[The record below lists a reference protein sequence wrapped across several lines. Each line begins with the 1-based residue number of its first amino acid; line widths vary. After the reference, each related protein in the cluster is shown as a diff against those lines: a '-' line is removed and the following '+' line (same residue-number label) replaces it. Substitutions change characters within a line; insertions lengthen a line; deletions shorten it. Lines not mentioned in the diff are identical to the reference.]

1 MTSLLDLLPP
11 RARGR
16 LLALQSD
23 LDDARSL
30 LTALIERSRQA
41 DSRLAIARSNA
52 SVADP
57 AGPSRARLVA
67 EADAAKRACDAI
79 DQQRAARSQ
88 AVYGLEALL
97 TPLSAWAEQF
107 NYGPVGADGPA
118 FADAEVDGNAL
129 RRDGESWA
137 DTVDRL
143 YREATLTRHEMS
155 RIAAAPQ
162 PLADIENQ
170 ITAEVDR
177 MANAGRPTIDVN
189 NGRTIISWPDVATH
203 APGAPAGAASAM
215 FAWLFGD
222 ALRET
227 LIAAAHDAVGDREG
241 IPVAERPALIA
252 KLQAEHDRHEI
263 AVEAAIEAA
272 RADGVIVPRRG
283 APSPMALLQI
293 VYRGYAVT
301 AEAAE

>member
-1 MTSLLDLLPP
+1 VTSLIDILPP

-97 TPLSAWAEQF
+97 TPLSVWAEQF
-107 NYGPVGADGPA
+107 NYGPVGGDGPA
-118 FADAEVDGNAL
+118 FADAEIDGYAL
-129 RRDGESWA
+129 RLDGETWE
-137 DTVDRL
+137 TCVDRL
-143 YREATLTRHEMS
+143 YREATLVRHEMS

-162 PLADIENQ
+162 PLDEIERSIIAQ
-170 ITAEVDR
+170 VDR
-177 MANAGRPTIDVN
+177 AADAGRPQLDVN
-189 NGRTIISWPDVATH
+189 SGRCQIIWPDVATH
-203 APGAPAGAASAM
+203 APGAPGGAASAM

-222 ALRET
+222 AIKDT

-241 IPVAERPALIA
+241 IALAERPALIA
-252 KLQAEHDRHEI
+252 TLQAQYDRHEI
-263 AVEAAIEAA
+263 AVEAVLEAA
-272 RADGVIVPRRG
+272 RADNVIVPRRG